1 MKIFAILIFMIVFS
15 TTLTAQSNLTVF
27 NNGGQKFYLI
37 LNGIKQNAQAQT
49 NVVVSGIK
57 VGEYATKVIFEDG
70 KTNDIDKNFFIEEA
84 SDITTRIVF
93 KKGKGKLKLV
103 SLVATSGTITDG
115 AVTYRPDNNASYS
128 DGSVGIGFVSN
139 STTNQSGNGSV
150 SIQVN
155 PNTTNDNG
163 NGVSGTNQNNT
174 STTVTTTTTTT
185 TNTSSNNS
193 IGNVNTNGTGNGNGE
208 VSISVTDPI
217 SGQNLN
223 MNVGININEGTNNS
237 QQNNVSNN
245 LTNTTTTNTITN
257 TNTNVS
263 TTNSSELS
271 LQSANNGCNKTI
283 QNSAAFIADIA
294 SQSFEDDRLES
305 LQLAL
310 VNACL
315 YSTDAEKIMDLF
327 TFDANQ
333 LAAAKVMS
341 DRLVDKENAS
351 LLAKH
356 ITFDATKMEFR
367 KYISGKN

>member
-1 MKIFAILIFMIVFS
+1 MKIIAILILTNFFS
-15 TTLTAQSNLTVF
+15 ATLTAQSNLTVF

-57 VGEYATKVIFEDG
+57 NGGYATKVIFEDG

-93 KKGKGKLKLV
+93 KKGKGKLQLV
-103 SLVATSGTITDG
+103 SMVAATGRVTSG

-163 NGVSGTNQNNT
+163 NGVSRTNPNNT
-174 STTVTTTTTTT
+174 STTVTTTTT
-185 TNTSSNNS
+185 NTSSNS
-193 IGNVNTNGTGNGNGE
+193 STGNVNTNGTGNGNANGG

-237 QQNNVSNN
+237 QQNNASTT

-257 TNTNVS
+257 TNVS
-263 TTNSSELS
+263 TTNSSELTP
-271 LQSANNGCNKTI
+271 QSANNDCNKTV

-294 SQSFEDDRLES
+294 SQSFEDDRLEA

-310 VNACL
+310 ANTCL

-356 ITFDATKMEFR
+356 MTFDATKMEYR

>member
-1 MKIFAILIFMIVFS
+1 MKIFAILILTIVFS

-57 VGEYATKVIFEDG
+57 NGGYATKVIFEDG

-93 KKGKGKLKLV
+93 KKGKGKLQLV
-103 SLVATSGTITDG
+103 SMVAASGTVTSG

-174 STTVTTTTTTT
+174 STTVTTTTTT
-185 TNTSSNNS
+185 NTSSNS
-193 IGNVNTNGTGNGNGE
+193 STGNVNTNGTGNGNGG

-237 QQNNVSNN
+237 QQNNASTT

-263 TTNSSELS
+263 TTNSSELAP
-271 LQSANNGCNKTI
+271 QSANNGCNKTI

-294 SQSFEDDRLES
+294 SQSFEDDRLEA

-310 VNACL
+310 TNTCL

-341 DRLVDKENAS
+341 DRLIDKENAS

-356 ITFDATKMEFR
+356 MTFDATKMEYR